1 MRKIM
6 MQTMVEVVMSEILT
20 EGNYEVSETGIW
32 VQLASSQFYVTRTE
46 LAYTVKDEQMNRQI
60 RERVH
65 QVIDEID
72 KFKNE
77 WKERVKSW

>member
-1 MRKIM
+1 MDELLFTNTFDMII
-6 MQTMVEVVMSEILT
+6 SELLT
-20 EGNYEVSETGIW
+20 EGNYEVAETGIW